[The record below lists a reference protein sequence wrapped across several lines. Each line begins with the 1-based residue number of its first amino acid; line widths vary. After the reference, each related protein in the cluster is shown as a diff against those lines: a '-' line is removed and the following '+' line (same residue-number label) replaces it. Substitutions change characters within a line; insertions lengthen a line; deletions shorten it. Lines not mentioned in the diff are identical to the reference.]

1 MAEILSVSI
10 DLNKIDKSKIQ
21 THDKN
26 GNPFKNGAKYYNLQ
40 IFVNDDIDQYGNNVG
55 VCDTQTKEQREAK
68 EKKVYLGNGKR
79 VWASDKNKGVTES
92 TGVPI
97 SERGKKQEEF
107 KVEDE
112 NDTLPF

>member
-1 MAEILSVSI
+1 MADILNISI
-10 DLNKIDKSKIQ
+10 DLNKINKNKIQ

-79 VWASDKNKGVTES
+79 IWSSAAK
-92 TGVPI
+92 TGTAYTPPK
-97 SERGKKQEEF
+97 EEKKE
-107 KVEDE
+107 VDLD
-112 NDTLPF
+112 NLPF

>member
-1 MAEILSVSI
+1 MADILTVSI

-79 VWASDKNKGVTES
+79 VWSDKPKTGTAYTPKEEANS
-92 TGVPI
+92 TTAT
-97 SERGKKQEEF
+97 SAA
-107 KVEDE
+107 D
-112 NDTLPF
+112 DDLPF